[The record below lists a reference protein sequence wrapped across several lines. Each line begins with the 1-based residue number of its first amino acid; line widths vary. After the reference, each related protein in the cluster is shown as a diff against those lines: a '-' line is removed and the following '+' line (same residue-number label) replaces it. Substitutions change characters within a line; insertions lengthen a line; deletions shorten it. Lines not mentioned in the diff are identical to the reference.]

1 MMLLSNS
8 ILVINSLALVICLSN
23 ICSLRQINC
32 DYKIKQAEEIMAIV
46 YIIKHD

>member
-23 ICSLRQINC
+23 ICSLRQI
-32 DYKIKQAEEIMAIV
+32 KIKQAEEIMAIV